1 MFAPALRFKSC
12 HDYLHST
19 LYFNR
24 LLIANRNMKN
34 TAFVSAFVYMR
45 DKVKKKKKI
54 KPRYYCLFTLN
65 CLFLFLNVQ

>member
-45 DKVKKKKKI
+45 DKVKKKKKKNQTEI
-54 KPRYYCLFTLN
+54 LLFVYT
-65 CLFLFLNVQ
+65 